1 MSELECESFERAEV
15 KGVLWA
21 EASGRKTGGG
31 QKRANVRASE
41 QASKG
46 MWGGWGCGRSVRAEV
61 KRWGGGGGI
70 SV

>member
-1 MSELECESFERAEV
+1 MSELECESCERAEV

-46 MWGGWGCGRSVRAEV
+46 MWGGWGG
-61 KRWGGGGGI
+61 W
-70 SV
+70 